1 MSTALTDTSK
11 LNLSFK
17 KVLGKAQTSNT
28 KEVSNEGIGSNI
40 SIGASTIF
48 GYEPP
53 TPASSS
59 YYTIL
64 GGVAEMVK
72 LVATPMA
79 GTKDSNG
86 RYQAFALSLP
96 TDYQVS
102 SSNPNKGTGFYV
114 NGQVLNETT
123 GTLQIIP
130 PSFGANYTALV
141 YHTSSSPTQIPAL
154 DARDWVL
161 DYFNGIFFQQDPPSD
176 SDENPAYVNAFI
188 YIGDYAE
195 TRLTGSGGAPGGSTT
210 EVQFNNASSFGGSSN
225 LTFNGTT
232 LTGSYTGSLAQLTTL
247 SASFVNFAPISGTMA
262 GLGSYLA
269 LDSSNNVILAT
280 GDGSTTSPAGAN
292 TQLQFNNAGSF
303 GASAN
308 LTYNSSTD
316 LVALSGTMA
325 ISASNNTVVPFRIDN
340 AQSAA
345 KGPILFTTGS
355 RGSDGAAVQSV
366 GIGTDDPQYALDVR
380 GHISIGSMGGAY
392 IMVHNDPD
400 THIRFGSAGSDS
412 IRFTAGNINFLEVD
426 ENGRDWIVFNSAS
439 ADVDF
444 QVRTQANTASLYVE
458 GSTDRVG
465 IGTSAPT
472 HTLTTAGNTHLSGG
486 LVHKHTTVAANY
498 TASASDYVLGVTTT
512 PVSIELNA
520 SSFAGGQVL
529 LVKDESG
536 TAAVAST
543 ITLAPPGGQTI
554 DGAATATLESP
565 YGAVFVYTNGSNWFI
580 Y

>member
-48 GYEPP
+48 GYGPP
-53 TPASSS
+53 TPTSSS

-96 TDYQVS
+96 TDYQAS

-161 DYFNGIFFQQDPPSD
+161 DYYNGIFFQQDPPSD
-176 SDENPAYVNAFI
+176 ADENPAYVNAFI
-188 YIGDYAE
+188 YIGDYAAA
-195 TRLTGSGGAPGGSTT
+195 RLSGSGGAPGGSTT

-225 LTFNGTT
+225 LTFNGAT
-232 LTGSYTGSLAQLTTL
+232 LTGSYTGSLAEITTL
-247 SASFVNFAPISGTMA
+247 SASAMNLRPISGTLA
-262 GLGSYLA
+262 GPGSYLG
-269 LDSSNNVILAT
+269 LDSNNNVILSP
-280 GDGSTTSPAGAN
+280 GDGATTSPAGAT
-292 TQLQFNNAGSF
+292 TQIQFNNAGSF

-308 LTYNSSTD
+308 LTYNSSTNFM
-316 LVALSGTMA
+316 AFSGTMA
-325 ISASNNTVVPFRIDN
+325 V
-340 AQSAA
+340 
-345 KGPILFTTGS
+345 
-355 RGSDGAAVQSV
+355 
-366 GIGTDDPQYALDVR
+366 
-380 GHISIGSMGGAY
+380 
-392 IMVHNDPD
+392 
-400 THIRFGSAGSDS
+400 
-412 IRFTAGNINFLEVD
+412 
-426 ENGRDWIVFNSAS
+426 
-439 ADVDF
+439 
-444 QVRTQANTASLYVE
+444 
-458 GSTDRVG
+458 
-465 IGTSAPT
+465 
-472 HTLTTAGNTHLSGG
+472 SGG
-486 LVHKHTTVAANY
+486 VVHKRRAVATSY
-498 TASASDYVLGVTTT
+498 TASTADYLLGVTGVPT
-512 PVSIELNA
+512 SILLDATAFDE
-520 SSFAGGQVL
+520 GQVL
-529 LVKDESG
+529 VIKDESG
-536 TAAVAST
+536 AASSGNS
-543 ITLAPPGGQTI
+543 ITLAPSGAQTI
-554 DGAATATLESP
+554 DGVTSVAVESP
-565 YGAVFVYTNGSNWFI
+565 YGSVLLYSNGTNWFI